1 MNDYFIGLDIGTD
14 SIGWAVTD
22 TNYNLMKFKGN
33 AMWGVR
39 MPEDANTAVERRGF
53 RSSRRRTERNKF
65 RISCLQMLF
74 NEEIAKKDIA
84 FFQRLKESNLYEE
97 DKDVGAKY
105 SVFADENYTD
115 KDYHKDYPT
124 IYHLRKELIDN
135 PSPHDVRLVYLA
147 IHHIIKNRGHFLF
160 DLDLSDSESFDDFK
174 KVWEEL
180 NNYIICNYN
189 NDDCDFEI
197 QVNDFDELESI
208 LKDKSISKSKKR
220 DQICKLLNIKKSKD
234 SFKCAVIT
242 AVVGNS
248 VKPADLFNDE
258 SYKDC
263 EIKNICVSN
272 GYDENSIVY
281 ESTFGENFEF
291 VEKIKSVYD
300 WIVLADVLKG
310 KKYLS
315 YAKVDDYNKHKTDL
329 KLLKTYVKEYCP
341 EKYDLIFNVNKS
353 GTENYVAYS
362 RHSKSPL
369 EKSCNQELFCGFLK
383 KHLPKEVEDEKY
395 QQMYNEIDACS
406 FMPKMVTKNN
416 SVVPMQAVM
425 EELKAILKNAE
436 NYLNFLT
443 ETDEQGKTVSQKI
456 IDTFTFKIPY
466 YVGPLNTHSDKHWL
480 VRTNEKIY
488 PWNFE
493 QVVDI
498 DKSAENFINNL
509 TSKCTYIPSADVI
522 PKNSLLYSTFMVLN
536 ELNNLRING
545 DKISIET
552 KQDLYNNVFLKYNK
566 VTQAKIKNYLKVT
579 KGIKDIEIS
588 GIDGDFKSN
597 LKSYRDLDFVNISN
611 EEKDEIIKAITIFG
625 DDKKLLRKRLKKMF
639 ANELSEDEIKK
650 ICKLKY
656 TGWSKLSK
664 ELLLDVE
671 ALVKENGEVTN
682 VIHAMWDT
690 NQNFMQ
696 IVASDDNEFRKAIDE
711 FSQKEFTSLK
721 QEVED
726 LYVSPKVK
734 RPIYQTMKI
743 VEEIVKIK
751 KSAPKK
757 IFVEVARGEEAKK
770 RTVSRKNRLIEL
782 YESCKKD
789 EEVLFNQLSNL
800 KDDDLRQDKLYLY
813 YTQFG
818 KCMYSGES
826 IDLSDLNNYDIDHI
840 FPRSKIK
847 DDSIDNRVLVKRVL
861 NEEKGNDY
869 PIKQSIRDD
878 MGAFWRMLKDKGL
891 ISPKKYE
898 RLTRSSRLTEE
909 DLSTFINR
917 QLVETR
923 QSTKAISQLLSKRYP
938 LPNTEIVYVKANLA
952 SDFRHDYGFVKC
964 REVNDLHHAK
974 DAYLNIVV
982 GNVYNTRFNHNKKI
996 FISGLQSGKYSLNR
1010 MYDYNVDNAWVAD
1023 NNESLNIV
1031 EKTMKKNN
1039 ILFTRYSFMQKGGL
1053 FDQNILKKGKG
1064 QVPIKKNSALSD
1076 IEKYGGY
1083 NRATSTCFAL
1093 VNYTDKKNKRIKAF
1107 IPIDLYKEKEYFENP
1122 EKYIESVLIN
1132 SFNEV
1137 PTDIS
1142 IQIPCV
1148 KYNTLISVNGFRM
1161 NISSK
1166 SGGGKTLVCKTAIQ
1180 LVLSELQEAY
1190 IKKIT
1195 NYLNKCSKM
1204 KDVKEITKYDH
1215 LSVEENMD
1223 VYETISN
1230 KLNNTVFNVKFSK
1243 LGKTLI
1249 DKKEIFENLSIYEQC
1264 LVLMQLLTI
1273 LHANVRTGDLSLL
1286 GESKQ
1291 SGTVTIGNKIEKSKT
1306 VNSFKIIHQSITGL
1320 FEKEIELLN

>member
-39 MPEDANTAVERRGF
+39 MPEEANTAVERRGF
-53 RSSRRRTERNKF
+53 RSARRRTERNKF

-74 NEEIAKKDIA
+74 NEEVAKKDIA
-84 FFQRLKESNLYEE
+84 FFQRLKDSNLYEE
-97 DKDVGAKY
+97 DKKTDGKY

-115 KDYHKDYPT
+115 KDYHKEYPT

-160 DLDLSDSESFDDFK
+160 DLDLSDNESFDDFSN
-174 KVWEEL
+174 VWNEL
-180 NNYIICNYN
+180 NNHIICNYN

-197 QVNDFDELESI
+197 KIDDFNEFQTI

-220 DQICKLLNIKKSKD
+220 DQICKLLNIKKNND
-234 SFKCAVIT
+234 GFKYAVIT

-248 VKPADLFNDE
+248 VKPVDLFNND

-272 GYDENSIVY
+272 GYDENSVIY
-281 ESTFGENFEF
+281 ESSFGEDFEL

-300 WIVLADVLKG
+300 WTVLADVLKG

-315 YAKVDDYNKHKTDL
+315 YAKVEDYNKHKSDL

-362 RHSKSPL
+362 KHSKTPL
-369 EKSCNQELFCGFLK
+369 EKTCNQEAFCVFLK
-383 KHLPKEVEDEKY
+383 KNLPKEVKNEKY
-395 QQMYNEIDACS
+395 QEMYNEIAAES

-416 SVVPMQAVM
+416 SVIPMQVVQ

-436 NYLNFLT
+436 QYLPFLN
-443 ETDEQGKTVSQKI
+443 EKDEQGKKVSQKI

-480 VRTNEKIY
+480 VRTSEKIY

-498 DKSAENFINNL
+498 DKSAESFINNL
-509 TSKCTYIPSADVI
+509 TSKCTYIASADVI

-536 ELNNLRING
+536 ELNNLKVNG
-545 DKISIET
+545 EKISVEL
-552 KQDLYNNVFLKYNK
+552 KQDLYNHLFLKYSK
-566 VTQAKIKNYLKVT
+566 VTQSKIKNYLKST
-579 KGIKDIEIS
+579 KGLNDVELS

-597 LKSYRDLDFVNISN
+597 LKSYKDLAFVNLSN

-625 DDKKLLRKRLKKMF
+625 DDKKLLRKRLKNVFSNKLTD
-639 ANELSEDEIKK
+639 EEIKK

-656 TGWSKLSK
+656 AGWSKLSK

-696 IVASDDNEFRKAIDE
+696 IVASDENEFRKAIDE

-721 QEVED
+721 QEVEE

-734 RPIYQTMKI
+734 RPIYQTMQI
-743 VEEIVKIK
+743 VEELVKIN

-770 RTVSRKNRLIEL
+770 RTVSRKNKLLDL
-782 YESCKKD
+782 YKSCKK
-789 EEVLFNQLSNL
+789 EGEQLYKELQNL
-800 KDDDLRQDKLYLY
+800 TDNDLRQDKLYLY

-818 KCMYSGES
+818 KCMYSGDS
-826 IDLSDLNNYDIDHI
+826 IDLQNLSNYDIDHI

-847 DDSIDNRVLVKRVL
+847 DDSIDNRVLVKGKL
-861 NEEKGNDY
+861 NKDKGNIY
-869 PIKQSIRDD
+869 PIDQGIRNKMSD
-878 MGAFWRMLKDKGL
+878 FWRLLKDKDL
-891 ISPKKYE
+891 ISQKKYD
-898 RLTRSSRLTEE
+898 RLTRCTPLTEE

-923 QSTKAISQLLSKRYP
+923 QSTKAIAQLLEKRYKD
-938 LPNTEIVYVKANLA
+938 TDIVYVKANLA
-952 SDFRHDYGFVKC
+952 SDFRQEYDFVKC

-982 GNVYNTRFNHNKKI
+982 GNVYNTRFNHNKMA
-996 FISGLQSGKYSLNR
+996 FISGLQSGKYSLNK
-1010 MYDYNVDNAWVAD
+1010 MYDYNVAGAWVAD
-1023 NNESLNIV
+1023 DKKSFNIV
-1031 EKTMKKNN
+1031 NNTMSKNN
-1039 ILFTRYSFMQKGGL
+1039 IRFTRYSFMQKGGL
-1053 FDQNILKKGKG
+1053 FDQNILKKGNG
-1064 QVPIKKNSALSD
+1064 QVPIKKNSPLSD

-1083 NRATSTCFAL
+1083 NRAASTCFAL

-1107 IPIDLYKEKEYFENP
+1107 VPIDLYREKEYFENP
-1122 EKYIESVLIN
+1122 EKYIELALKEN
-1132 SFNEV
+1132 FKEEA
-1137 PTDIS
+1137 TDIT

-1166 SGGGKTLVCKTAIQ
+1166 SSGGKILVCKPAMQ
-1180 LVLSELQEAY
+1180 LVLGAKQESY

-1195 NYLNKCSKM
+1195 NYLNKCAQIKGI
-1204 KDVKEITKYDH
+1204 KEITKYDR
-1215 LSVEENMD
+1215 LSVEENLD
-1223 VYETISN
+1223 IYDAISN
-1230 KLNNTVFNVKFSK
+1230 KLNNTIFNVKFEK
-1243 LGKTLI
+1243 LATTLVN
-1249 DKKEIFENLSIYEQC
+1249 KKDVFENLSIYEQC

-1273 LHANVRTGDLSLL
+1273 LHSNVRTGDLSLL

-1291 SGTVTIGNKIEKSKT
+1291 SGTVTVGNKIAKSKAI
-1306 VNSFKIIHQSITGL
+1306 NSFKIIHQSVTGL